1 MKAACLLVHAGSS
14 DAALNTELELSAV
27 DEEIDYHFQGKD
39 SQSIS
44 FNLKDFKVRTSA
56 SLFCRPVS
64 NPRLFVWAAAM
75 N

>member
-1 MKAACLLVHAGSS
+1 MACVTSAWLCVRAGNT

-44 FNLKDFKVRTSA
+44 FNLKDFKVRTSD
-56 SLFCRPVS
+56 
-64 NPRLFVWAAAM
+64 
-75 N
+75 